1 MSEERYLADCHTHS
15 RVSPDARDTMSA
27 MAEAAFRAGFRELC
41 ITDHVEPMEFGTD
54 RPRTGYDWG
63 RLTSEFDQ
71 AKAAWG
77 GRLTLR
83 LGVELG
89 DAPWDE
95 ALCSRLLSAAPPLD
109 FIIGSVHTLS
119 PAMGSDLFHFTPADE
134 AEARR
139 GIADYLELV
148 RKTVLWGQFSVLGHL
163 TLPLRYLNENQGFSL
178 TFDGFESEV
187 SEIFRLLIGRGLG
200 IEVNTNR
207 GGMPLPDGKWL
218 TLYRSLGGE
227 IVTLGSDAHSA
238 KDVGRGIPEGQAL
251 LRACGFRRFC
261 TFTAMKPV
269 WHEL

>member
-1 MSEERYLADCHTHS
+1 MSKRPYLADCHTHS
-15 RVSPDARDTMSA
+15 RVSPDARDSMSA
-27 MAEAAFRAGFRELC
+27 MAEAAFEAGFRELC

-63 RLTSEFDQ
+63 RLASEFEE
-71 AKAAWG
+71 AREAWG
-77 GRLTLR
+77 DRLTLR

-95 ALCSRLLSAAPPLD
+95 ALCDRLLSEAPPLD
-109 FIIGSVHTLS
+109 FVIGSVHTLS
-119 PAMGSDLFHFTPADE
+119 PAMGCDLFHFTPADE
-134 AEARR
+134 QKARR

-148 RKTVLWGQFSVLGHL
+148 RRTVLWGHFSVLGHL

-178 TFDGFESEV
+178 TFDGFEAEV
-187 SEIFRLLIGRGLG
+187 AEIFRLLMERGLG

-218 TLYRSLGGE
+218 TMYRSLGGE
-227 IVTLGSDAHSA
+227 IVTLGSDAHCA
-238 KDVGRGIPEGQAL
+238 KDVGRGIREGQAL
-251 LRACGFRRFC
+251 LRECGFRRFC